1 MVEQTPA
8 PDGGVGRSGRRT
20 ATTWLCLVAV
30 LLAGTAFVV
39 HSDPLHPP
47 DAASRTVVVPDD
59 LTGTNAV
66 AAGHRLRAVGF
77 KNVVFVPDG
86 GGTVVM
92 RSRWTVR
99 SVDRAGTAI
108 HANTQVIVRV
118 TRGSPPDDPPDNPA
132 A

>member
-1 MVEQTPA
+1 MAEQTPA
-8 PDGGVGRSGRRT
+8 PHGRVGRSGRHT

-39 HSDPLHPP
+39 HTDPFHPP

-99 SVDRAGTAI
+99 SVDGAGIAI
-108 HANTQVIVRV
+108 DASSQVIVRV
-118 TRGSPPDDPPDNPA
+118 TRGSPADNPA